1 MTMTI
6 DEASTSKFVKA
17 GNIRLHYNE
26 IGSGP
31 PIICLHGAGPGA
43 TSWGNFKNNVEAFAR
58 DHRVLLVDMPQYGK
72 SDKCELATPRL
83 TTLAAIMRDF
93 MDALGIERADFVGN
107 SFGGQVSLKTA
118 IDYPERVGHV
128 VLIGSAPVTFSL
140 FCPMPVEGVKNI
152 GNYYRGDGPSLA
164 KMRTVLESL
173 VYDHSMLTDELVRE
187 RYEASLDP
195 EVIKLNQGPPAP
207 KQDLTAEF
215 GKVQCPTLV
224 VWGMDDRAGAL
235 DVGLLMTRA
244 IPKAQMHIFN
254 KCGHWAQVEHAEVF
268 SELVLS
274 FFRMTA

>member
-1 MTMTI
+1 VTTVS
-6 DEASTSKFVKA
+6 EATTSKFVNA
-17 GNIRLHYNE
+17 GGVKLHYNE
-26 IGSGP
+26 VGSGP
-31 PIICLHGAGPGA
+31 PIVCLHGAGPGA
-43 TSWGNFKNNVEAFAR
+43 TSWGNFSKNVEAFSR
-58 DHRVLLVDMPQYGK
+58 NHRVLLVDMPQYGK
-72 SDKCELATPRL
+72 SDKIELANPRL
-83 TTLAAIMRDF
+83 TTLARIMRDF
-93 MDALGIERADFVGN
+93 MDALGIEKADFCGN

-128 VLIGSAPVTFSL
+128 VMIGSAPVAFSL

-152 GNYYRGDGPSLA
+152 GAYYRGDGPSLP

-173 VYDHSMLTDELVRE
+173 VYDTSWLTDAVVKE

-195 EVIKLNQGPPAP
+195 EIIKLNQMPPAP

-215 GKVQCPTLV
+215 GRVQCPTLV

-254 KCGHWAQVEHAEVF
+254 KCGHWAQVEHRDEF
-268 SELVLS
+268 NRLVLD
-274 FFRMTA
+274 FLTH

>member
-1 MTMTI
+1 VTTVS
-6 DEASTSKFVKA
+6 EASTSKFVNA
-17 GNIRLHYNE
+17 GGVKLHYNE

-43 TSWGNFKNNVEAFAR
+43 TSWGNFSNNVEAFAR

-72 SDKCELATPRL
+72 SDKIELANPRL
-83 TTLAAIMRDF
+83 TTLAKIMRDF
-93 MDALGIERADFVGN
+93 MDALGIEKADFCGN

-128 VLIGSAPVTFSL
+128 VLIGSAPVAFSL

-152 GNYYRGDGPSLA
+152 GAYYRGDGPSLP

-173 VYDHSMLTDELVRE
+173 VYDTSWLTDAVVKE

-195 EVIKLNQGPPAP
+195 EIIKLNSGPPAP

-254 KCGHWAQVEHAEVF
+254 KCGHWAQVEHAEKF
-268 SELVLS
+268 NDLVLAFYRNS
-274 FFRMTA
+274 V

>member
-1 MTMTI
+1 MTTI
-6 DEASTSKFVKA
+6 SESTTSKFVNA
-17 GNIRLHYNE
+17 GGVKLHYNE
-26 IGSGP
+26 VGSGP

-43 TSWGNFKNNVEAFAR
+43 TSWGNFSKNVEAFSR
-58 DHRVLLVDMPQYGK
+58 EHRVLLVDMPQYGK
-72 SDKCELATPRL
+72 SDKIELDNPRL
-83 TTLAAIMRDF
+83 TTLAKIMRDF
-93 MDALGIERADFVGN
+93 MDSLGIEKADFCGN

-128 VLIGSAPVTFSL
+128 VLIGSAPVAFSL

-152 GNYYRGDGPSLA
+152 GAYYRGDGPSLA

-173 VYDHSMLTDELVRE
+173 VYDTSWLTDAVVKE

-195 EVIKLNQGPPAP
+195 EIIKLNQLPPAP

-215 GKVQCPTLV
+215 GRVQCPTLV

-254 KCGHWAQVEHAEVF
+254 KCGHWAQVEHAEAF
-268 SELVLS
+268 NDLVLS
-274 FFRMTA
+274 FYRLSA

>member
-1 MTMTI
+1 VTTVS
-6 DEASTSKFVKA
+6 EATTSKFVNA
-17 GNIRLHYNE
+17 GGVKLHYNE
-26 IGSGP
+26 VGSGP
-31 PIICLHGAGPGA
+31 PIVCLHGAGPGA
-43 TSWGNFKNNVEAFAR
+43 TSWGNFSKNVEAFSR
-58 DHRVLLVDMPQYGK
+58 NHRVLLVDMPQYGK
-72 SDKCELATPRL
+72 SDKIELANPRL
-83 TTLAAIMRDF
+83 TTLARIMRDF
-93 MDALGIERADFVGN
+93 MDALGIEKADFCGN

-128 VLIGSAPVTFSL
+128 VMIGSAPVAFSL

-152 GNYYRGDGPSLA
+152 GAYYRGDGPSLP

-173 VYDHSMLTDELVRE
+173 VYDTSWLTDAVVKE

-195 EVIKLNQGPPAP
+195 EIIKLNQMPPAP

-215 GKVQCPTLV
+215 GRVQCPTLV

-254 KCGHWAQVEHAEVF
+254 KCGHWAQVEHAEAF
-268 SELVLS
+268 NDLVLS
-274 FFRMTA
+274 FYRLSA

>member
-1 MTMTI
+1 MTTVS
-6 DEASTSKFVKA
+6 EASTSKFVNA
-17 GNIRLHYNE
+17 GGVKLHYNE

-43 TSWGNFKNNVEAFAR
+43 TSWGNFSNNVEAFAR

-72 SDKCELATPRL
+72 SDKIELANPRL
-83 TTLAAIMRDF
+83 TTLAKIMRDF
-93 MDALGIERADFVGN
+93 MDALGIEKADFCGN

-128 VLIGSAPVTFSL
+128 VLIGSAPVAFSL

-152 GNYYRGDGPSLA
+152 GAYYRGDGPSLP

-173 VYDHSMLTDELVRE
+173 VYDTSWLTDAVVKE

-195 EVIKLNQGPPAP
+195 EIIKLNSGPPAP

-254 KCGHWAQVEHAEVF
+254 KCGHWAQVEHAEKF
-268 SELVLS
+268 NDLVLA
-274 FFRMTA
+274 FFRNSA